1 MNQSEL
7 IVAHIFMAVFR
18 TICTL
23 VQPWGP
29 ILILI
34 LIELELNLCL
44 FPLGASGEPLQPAC
58 SRFRCLG
65 FGAVDVCAPAAA
77 RVCVGLAEAG
87 TTHITMAGQGKRF
100 QTCAAAC
107 TVPVPYMQGTA
118 HPPNTHTWALPRP
131 ALLL

>member
-34 LIELELNLCL
+34 LIELELTPCL
-44 FPLGASGEPLQPAC
+44 N
-58 SRFRCLG
+58 
-65 FGAVDVCAPAAA
+65 
-77 RVCVGLAEAG
+77 
-87 TTHITMAGQGKRF
+87 
-100 QTCAAAC
+100 CAAAG
-107 TVPVPYMQGTA
+107 QA
-118 HPPNTHTWALPRP
+118 ANALQL
-131 ALLL
+131 A